1 VFTHSVSPAYG
12 YIKSALVKCSNG
24 GGLGPRYNREE
35 DPWSS
40 IFNRQV
46 VYYLNLLTSSR
57 KQMTG
62 RINGYPF
69 PPFQPSWAEPPSL
82 PPGVCTP
89 PPGTST
95 PGGQPLRKHTSASGT
110 ISEAMGWARGG
121 WEDHLEL
128 FSCFLG
134 GRTAE
139 LVTSAG
145 WPARFSGA
153 LLCEDQA
160 GQYHKDRWMAG
171 RYGAWVYIRDL
182 SVLSY
187 HSATRCRGGYTS
199 SHTEKKHSETRER
212 TNCWEDL
219 QAKIVRR
226 TPFLISIWFMFFVLC
241 SLLFHAQVLIF

>member
-1 VFTHSVSPAYG
+1 M
-12 YIKSALVKCSNG
+12 
-24 GGLGPRYNREE
+24 GLL
-35 DPWSS
+35 
-40 IFNRQV
+40 F
-46 VYYLNLLTSSR
+46 L
-57 KQMTG
+57 TG
-62 RINGYPF
+62 RWCTIWIFWPFLGTGDSCWCHQPPPPPTHLWAVWAGTNYP
-69 PPFQPSWAEPPSL
+69 PSTEPPPS
-82 PPGVCTP
+82 PGVCAP

-95 PGGQPLRKHTSASGT
+95 PGGQPLRKHTLASGT
-110 ISEAMGWARGG
+110 RSEAMGWARGG

-128 FSCFLG
+128 FSWFLG

-139 LVTSAG
+139 LVTCAG

-241 SLLFHAQVLIF
+241 SLLLHA